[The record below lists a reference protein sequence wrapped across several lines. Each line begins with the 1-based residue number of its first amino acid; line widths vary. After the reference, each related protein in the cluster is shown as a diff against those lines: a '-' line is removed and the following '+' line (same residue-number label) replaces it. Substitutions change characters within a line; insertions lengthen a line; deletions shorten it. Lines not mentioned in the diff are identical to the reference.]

1 MDHATSPPRP
11 LHQRALRALS
21 WLPLPLAAWLILVAA
36 QINATGKVHHP
47 GPADAAI
54 VLGAAVNDAAP
65 SPVFRER
72 IRHGVTLYRT
82 GSVRKLILTGGVGE
96 GASHAESQVARAIAI
111 RAGVPAQAILI
122 ETRSRTTQQ
131 NMAEAKRLM
140 DRHRLSTALIVSD
153 PLHMKRALR
162 MARDAEITAYG
173 APTPTTRYRSWRSK
187 TGFLLREVYF
197 NNHFLLTGN

>member
-1 MDHATSPPRP
+1 MPAHTSAR
-11 LHQRALRALS
+11 HRILRVLR
-21 WLPLPLAAWLILVAA
+21 WLLLPLAAWLILLAL
-36 QINATGKVHHP
+36 QIDATGRVHHP

-54 VLGAAVNDAAP
+54 VLGAAVNGAAP

-82 GSVRKLILTGGVGE
+82 GRVRKLVFTGGVGE
-96 GASHAESQVARAIAI
+96 GASHAESQVARTLAI
-111 RAGVPAQAILI
+111 RAGVPAQAILT

-162 MARDAEITAYG
+162 MARDAGITAYG
-173 APTPTTRYRSWRSK
+173 APTPTTRYRSWKSK

-197 NNHFLLTGN
+197 YNHYLVTGD

>member
-1 MDHATSPPRP
+1 MPAQIPTRHRIS
-11 LHQRALRALS
+11 RALRWLL
-21 WLPLPLAAWLILVAA
+21 LPLTAWLFLLAV
-36 QINATGKVHHP
+36 QIDATGELHHP

-54 VLGAAVNDAAP
+54 VLGAAVNGAAP

-72 IRHGVTLYRT
+72 IRHGVALYRT
-82 GSVRKLILTGGVGE
+82 GRVRRLVLTGGVGE

-111 RAGVPAQAILI
+111 RAGVPAHAILI
-122 ETRSRTTQQ
+122 ETRSRTTQR
-131 NMAEAKRLM
+131 NMAEAKHLM
-140 DRHRLSTALIVSD
+140 DRYRLTSALIVSD

-162 MARDAEITAYG
+162 MARDAGITAYG

-197 NNHFLLTGN
+197 YNHYLLIGD

>member
-1 MDHATSPPRP
+1 MPAQTSAPAARHRIP
-11 LHQRALRALS
+11 RALR
-21 WLPLPLAAWLILVAA
+21 WLLLPLAAWLILLAL
-36 QINATGKVHHP
+36 QIDATGKVHHP

-54 VLGAAVNDAAP
+54 VLGAAVNGAAP

-82 GSVRKLILTGGVGE
+82 GRVRKLVLTGGYGE
-96 GASHAESQVARAIAI
+96 GASHAESQVARTIAI
-111 RAGVPAQAILI
+111 RAGVPAHAILI

-140 DRHRLSTALIVSD
+140 DRHRLSSALIVSD

-162 MARDAEITAYG
+162 MAHDTGVTAYG
-173 APTPTTRYRSWRSK
+173 APTPTTRYRGWRSK
-187 TGFLLREVYF
+187 SGFLLREVYF
-197 NNHFLLTGN
+197 YNHYLLTGD

>member
-1 MDHATSPPRP
+1 MPAHTSAR
-11 LHQRALRALS
+11 HRILRVLR
-21 WLPLPLAAWLILVAA
+21 WLLLPLAAWLILLAL
-36 QINATGKVHHP
+36 QIDATGKVHHP

-54 VLGAAVNDAAP
+54 VLGAAVNGAAP

-82 GSVRKLILTGGVGE
+82 GRVRKLVFTGGVGE
-96 GASHAESQVARAIAI
+96 GASHAESQVARTLAI

-122 ETRSRTTQQ
+122 ETRSRTTHQ
-131 NMAEAKRLM
+131 NMVEAKHLM
-140 DRHRLSTALIVSD
+140 DRHHLSSALIVSD

-162 MARDAEITAYG
+162 MAHDAGINGYG
-173 APTPTTRYRSWRSK
+173 APTPTTRYRSWKSK

-197 NNHFLLTGN
+197 YNHYLVTGD

>member
-1 MDHATSPPRP
+1 MPTQTSARHRIP
-11 LHQRALRALS
+11 RALR
-21 WLPLPLAAWLILVAA
+21 WLLLPLAAWLILLAV
-36 QINATGKVHHP
+36 QINETGKVHHP

-54 VLGAAVNDAAP
+54 VLGAAVKGAAP

-82 GSVRKLILTGGVGE
+82 GRVRKLVMTGGVGE
-96 GASHAESQVARAIAI
+96 GATRAESEVARAIAI

-131 NMAEAKRLM
+131 NMAEAKHLM
-140 DRHRLSTALIVSD
+140 DRHRLSSALIVSD

-162 MARDAEITAYG
+162 MARDTGITAYG

-197 NNHFLLTGN
+197 YNHYLLTGD

>member
-1 MDHATSPPRP
+1 MPAQISARHRIA
-11 LHQRALRALS
+11 RAVRWLL
-21 WLPLPLAAWLILVAA
+21 LPLTAWLILLAL
-36 QINATGKVHHP
+36 QIDATGKVHHP

-54 VLGAAVNDAAP
+54 VLGAAVNGAAP

-82 GSVRKLILTGGVGE
+82 GRVRKLILTGGVGE
-96 GASHAESQVARAIAI
+96 GASHAESQVARTIAI
-111 RAGVPAQAILI
+111 RAGVPAHAILI

-140 DRHRLSTALIVSD
+140 DTHRLSTALIVSD

-162 MARDAEITAYG
+162 MARDTGINGYA

-197 NNHFLLTGN
+197 YNHYLLIGD

>member
-1 MDHATSPPRP
+1 MPASHRIP
-11 LHQRALRALS
+11 RALR
-21 WLPLPLAAWLILVAA
+21 WLLLPLAAWLILVAL
-36 QINATGKVHHP
+36 QIDATGKVHHP

-72 IRHGVTLYRT
+72 IRHGLTLYRT
-82 GSVRKLILTGGVGE
+82 GRVRKLILTGGYGE
-96 GASHAESQVARAIAI
+96 GAPHAESQVARAIAI

-162 MARDAEITAYG
+162 MARDTGITAYG
-173 APTPTTRYRSWRSK
+173 APTPTTRYRSWKSK

-197 NNHFLLTGN
+197 YNHYLVTGD

>member
-11 LHQRALRALS
+11 IRHRLPRALR
-21 WLPLPLAAWLILVAA
+21 WLLLPIAAWLILLAL
-36 QINATGKVHHP
+36 QIDATGRVHHS

-54 VLGAAVNDAAP
+54 VLGAAVNGIAP

-82 GSVRKLILTGGVGE
+82 GRVRKLVLTGGYGE
-96 GASHAESQVARAIAI
+96 GASHAESQVARALAI
-111 RAGVPAQAILI
+111 RAGVPAQGILI

-162 MARDAEITAYG
+162 MARDARITAYG
-173 APTPTTRYRSWRSK
+173 APTPTTRYRSWKSK

-197 NNHFLLTGN
+197 YNHYLVTGD

>member
-1 MDHATSPPRP
+1 MPAHTSAHHRLP
-11 LHQRALRALS
+11 RALRWLL
-21 WLPLPLAAWLILVAA
+21 LPLTAWLILLAL
-36 QINATGKVHHP
+36 QIDATGNVHHP

-54 VLGAAVNDAAP
+54 VLGAAVNGAAP

-82 GSVRKLILTGGVGE
+82 GRVRKLILTGGYGE
-96 GASHAESQVARAIAI
+96 GAPRAESQVARALAI
-111 RAGVPAQAILI
+111 RAGLPAHAILI

-140 DRHRLSTALIVSD
+140 DGHRLTSALIVSD

-162 MARDAEITAYG
+162 MARGTGIAAYG
-173 APTPTTRYRSWRSK
+173 APTPTTRYRSWKSK
-187 TGFLLREVYF
+187 TGFLLREVCFY
-197 NNHFLLTGN
+197 NHYLVTGN